1 MFEDRQELG
10 IVERPAVNIGKDL
23 NSACAESNGAVDLL

>member
-1 MFEDRQELG
+1 MLKDLQELG
-10 IVERPAVNIGKDL
+10 IVEWPAVHIGKDL